1 VSRLFSGTSPVSLT
15 TVGII
20 ILVLLVLDVIFT
32 LGFAAFVASGAGRS
46 AREDY
51 DIPFLGAA
59 ANHLYSR
66 SAHTNTQRLWWKRQL
81 YSGGGSANCT
91 AVVDAPTVRRWFSMD
106 PSSFFIKF
114 SNLVTLTAK
123 VCEQCMRFHL
133 STKNLYSSSFLEKN
147 PFYITTLDVL
157 YINFMRY
164 INLQLSI
171 MR

>member
-1 VSRLFSGTSPVSLT
+1 VSLT

-66 SAHTNTQRLWWKRQL
+66 SANAQTAAVVEAPTVRRWWKRQL
-81 YSGGGSANCT
+81 YGGGGSANCT
-91 AVVDAPTVRRWFSMD
+91 AMVSMD
-106 PSSFFIKF
+106 IILQA
-114 SNLVTLTAK
+114 LVVITEK
-123 VCEQCMRFHL
+123 GCEQCMRLHL
-133 STKNLYSSSFLEKN
+133 
-147 PFYITTLDVL
+147 D
-157 YINFMRY
+157 
-164 INLQLSI
+164 
-171 MR
+171 

>member
-1 VSRLFSGTSPVSLT
+1 VSLT

-66 SAHTNTQRLWWKRQL
+66 SAHTQTH
-81 YSGGGSANCT
+81 SA
-91 AVVDAPTVRRWFSMD
+91 AVVDAPTVQRWWKRQLYGGGGCANCTAMVQHGSLF
-106 PSSFFIKF
+106 FFIKF
-114 SNLVTLTAK
+114 STPCCANGQA
-123 VCEQCMRFHL
+123 M
-133 STKNLYSSSFLEKN
+133 
-147 PFYITTLDVL
+147 
-157 YINFMRY
+157 
-164 INLQLSI
+164 
-171 MR
+171 